1 MWRRSVS
8 LNFQVASMLSQGPDR
23 RSACSSE
30 KGDIAMF
37 RIGLLLASLLM
48 AGPLSA
54 QHCAPITESYLS
66 GIQFGRQ
73 EDGLT
78 LSLEYTKT
86 GGRRQPAYQ
95 AYLLAYPES
104 LTAKIAELT
113 PQQALDRNLMTVVE
127 TQLLSKKETGRYAAQ
142 WELKTE
148 ALVERLK
155 TVGMVSEDRVNDL
168 GGWKHYKDRIRVAIF
183 IPFLED
189 ERYSNLDD
197 LPADRHEC
205 NYANEAALLF
215 ETLPQTLTISFGIVQ
230 AVRLEKGI
238 HYLEFN
244 GNRPAGSMPK

>member
-1 MWRRSVS
+1 
-8 LNFQVASMLSQGPDR
+8 
-23 RSACSSE
+23 
-30 KGDIAMF
+30 MF

-66 GIQFGRQ
+66 AIQFARQ
-73 EDGLT
+73 KDGLT

-104 LTAKIAELT
+104 LTAKIGELT
-113 PQQALDRNLMTVVE
+113 PQQALERNLMTVLE
-127 TQLLSKKETGRYAAQ
+127 THLLPKNETGRYAAQ

-148 ALVERLK
+148 AVVEKLK
-155 TVGMVSEDRVNDL
+155 TAGMISEERVNDI
-168 GGWKHYKDRIRVAIF
+168 GGWKHYKERIRFAIF

-189 ERYSNLDD
+189 ERYSNLKD

-215 ETLPQTLTISFGIVQ
+215 ETLPQTLTVSFGIVQ
-230 AVRLEKGI
+230 AVRLEKGV

-244 GNRPAGSMPK
+244 GNRPAGSTPKSKPERP